1 MSLIPFV
8 IINSLYYTIH
18 LIPIR
23 SSVPPPTPPP
33 PYNLHS
39 PTSGCALLTTRR
51 QGRRRSL
58 PQKVSWPGRV
68 CVSLPQN
75 CVSLPVPSS
84 FLLTLVLL
92 PCVPPAAKVSARTQL
107 FIYPCYIFS
116 VRTCVCVCV
125 YLILLIAAFFFFR
138 VCVCVLEGKMHSLF
152 QPHLDTDR

>member
-68 CVSLPQN
+68 CVPLPQN

-107 FIYPCYIFS
+107 FIYPLLYIFCAYVC
-116 VRTCVCVCV
+116 VRMCVSYFTHSCIFFFSCVCV
-125 YLILLIAAFFFFR
+125 R
-138 VCVCVLEGKMHSLF
+138 VRGENALPLPTSPGH
-152 QPHLDTDR
+152 